1 MQAFVKRLNYGLAR
15 RFLRIWA
22 RPTLI
27 GRDRPPDEEVVY
39 ALASQSLTDVVLLDI
54 VTAERGWQSPMSAL
68 EGLDEER
75 RFFFLN
81 RPAGLWRR
89 NTMRALPPR
98 LLRLETKLSD
108 TDDSLALVPVSMF
121 WGRAANKERSLIR
134 SLFSEG
140 WAVSSRFR
148 RFMVLFLNR
157 GDIIVHF
164 GEPLPWP
171 GAGDGQREGRRSSAS
186 PELAARRT
194 ARLLRTKFRNQKVA
208 TLGPD
213 LSHRRTLVELILRSP
228 QVTAAIE
235 AEAVDGAQAAT
246 LKSARKA
253 ANTIAAD
260 LSYLTL
266 RFLDVALTWFW
277 HRIYDGIRVHG
288 LDRVA
293 ALAETHTVVYAPCH
307 RSHIDYLLLSYVLFH
322 RGFMVPHVAAGDNL
336 DLPIVGG
343 VLRRGGAF
351 FMRRRF
357 SGDRLYSAVFS
368 EYIYQ
373 VFRRGHA
380 VEYFVEGG
388 RTRTGRL
395 LPART
400 GVLQMTIDAH
410 RRGVP
415 RPIVFVPVYVG
426 YDKLV
431 EATSYVDE
439 LRGAAKKSESVSG
452 LFRNLRMVR
461 QSFGSAQLCFG
472 KPIMLDGLL
481 ENGMDRPARI
491 LGARIGRGINA
502 CAYLNATNLV
512 ALATLSMPR
521 QAIEES
527 ALVEQIDLY
536 RDLIHRDAPHHDYRV
551 TDMPAEEVVRHVEK
565 LGLLNR
571 DIGVAGT
578 GTHGQVLSHDEFTAV
593 LMTWYRNNVLHV
605 LAAPAFVACLM
616 VNRRMGIRRA
626 DINRFFRS
634 VYPYVEHEVQTDGC
648 DDVNRWLDHLR
659 LEGLVESR
667 GNVFVAPRDPGARF
681 RLRLLANAVMPVLE
695 RFLHLHLI
703 AVPCRFRES
712 RSDESAWRLDDDCTA
727 HIAPLRLECA
737 GVFRSTPDRWF
748 PAAPNGSR
756 HVAGRRRQAIFRRAH
771 PGDRARSA
779 GRHSSRLAASHGTP
793 AFLSTSVGEREA
805 FSIAPVGRA

>member
-1 MQAFVKRLNYGLAR
+1 MQAFVKRLTYGLVH
-15 RFLRIWA
+15 RFLRVWA
-22 RPTLI
+22 RPTPI
-27 GRDRPPDEEVVY
+27 GRDRPPDEDVVY
-39 ALASQSLTDVVLLDI
+39 ALASRSLTDVVLLDI
-54 VTAERGWQSPMSAL
+54 VAAERGWQSPMSAL
-68 EGLDEER
+68 DGLDESR

-98 LLRLETKLSD
+98 LLRLEAKLSD
-108 TDDSLALVPVSMF
+108 ADDSLALVPVSMF

-157 GDIIVHF
+157 GDILVHF

-171 GAGDGQREGRRSSAS
+171 GAASAQRDERRRSAS

-228 QVTAAIE
+228 QVSAAIE

-288 LDRVA
+288 LDRIA
-293 ALAETHTVVYAPCH
+293 ALAETHTVVYTPCH

-336 DLPIVGG
+336 DLPVVGG

-357 SGDRLYSAVFS
+357 SGDRLYHAVFS

-400 GVLQMTIDAH
+400 GVLQMTIEAH

-431 EATSYVDE
+431 EAASYVDE
-439 LRGAAKKSESVSG
+439 LRGAAKQNESVSG
-452 LFRNLRMVR
+452 LFRNLRLVR

-472 KPIMLDGLL
+472 KPIMLDELL
-481 ENGMDRPARI
+481 NGDVERPAR
-491 LGARIGRGINA
+491 AIGVEIARGINA
-502 CAYLNATNLV
+502 SAYLNATNLV
-512 ALATLSMPR
+512 ALTTLSMPR
-521 QAIEES
+521 QAIDES
-527 ALVEQIDLY
+527 SLIEQIELY
-536 RDLIHRDAPHHDYRV
+536 RNLINRDAPHHDYRV
-551 TDMPAEEVVRHVEK
+551 TDMPAKDVVRHVEK

-571 DIGVAGT
+571 DTGAGSGAGT
-578 GTHGQVLSHDEFTAV
+578 DGQVLSHDEFTAV

-626 DINRFFRS
+626 DINRLYTT
-634 VYPYVEHEVQTDGC
+634 VYPYVEQEVQTDRS

-659 LEGLVESR
+659 SEGLAELR
-667 GNVFVAPRDPGARF
+667 GNTFVAPRDPVARF
-681 RLRLLANAVMPVLE
+681 RLRLLANVVMPVLE
-695 RFLHLHLI
+695 RFYICISLLCRAGSANLDRTTLLTDWTTTARRISRLYGLNAPEFSDPRLIDGFVQHMTEAGVLENDAGRLVFDERLPEIVRAAQGVI
-703 AVPCRFRES
+703 AV
-712 RSDESAWRLDDDCTA
+712 DL
-727 HIAPLRLECA
+727 
-737 GVFRSTPDRWF
+737 
-748 PAAPNGSR
+748 
-756 HVAGRRRQAIFRRAH
+756 RQAM
-771 PGDRARSA
+771 
-779 GRHSSRLAASHGTP
+779 
-793 AFLSTSVGEREA
+793 ER
-805 FSIAPVGRA
+805 V